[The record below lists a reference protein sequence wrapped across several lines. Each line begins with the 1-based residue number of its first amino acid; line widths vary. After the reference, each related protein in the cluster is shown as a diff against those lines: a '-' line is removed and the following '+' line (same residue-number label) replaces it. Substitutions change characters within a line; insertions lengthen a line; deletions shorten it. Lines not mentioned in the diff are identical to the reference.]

1 MGSRRAADTR
11 VVKLTR
17 GKLVLLIPVMA
28 IAIYF
33 VHDRRE
39 AAAHEARLGAIAS
52 EIAGRPVEVRCQ
64 GRFSSALDVTAES
77 GSVRFDANGRP
88 ADWTDL
94 KRGIC
99 LSLGRFRSDHG
110 SDRFACLHDPLACDR
125 SVVRFVHALETLA
138 HESWHLA
145 GHVDEATTECYALQT
160 IAFVADRL
168 GAPREQGEQLARAAF
183 LGLYASMPPEYHSS
197 ECRDGGELDLRPRS
211 SVWP

>member
-1 MGSRRAADTR
+1 MRPTRA
-11 VVKLTR
+11 KLIL
-17 GKLVLLIPVMA
+17 LVPLLAAAV
-28 IAIYF
+28 YVF
-33 VHDRRE
+33 VDRRE
-39 AAAHEARLGAIAS
+39 AAAREELLGSIAS

-64 GRFSSALDVTAES
+64 GRFSAALDVTAES

-99 LSLGRFRSDHG
+99 IALARFRSDVAKDEFG
-110 SDRFACLHDPLACDR
+110 CLHDPLACDS
-125 SVVRFVHALETLA
+125 SVVRSVHALETLA

-145 GHVDEATTECYALQT
+145 GHVSEATTECYALQT
-160 IAFVADRL
+160 IAFVAERL
-168 GAPREQGEQLARAAF
+168 GAPRAQGQRLARAAF
-183 LGLYASMPPEYHSS
+183 LGLYPNMPPEYHSG

>member
-1 MGSRRAADTR
+1 MR
-11 VVKLTR
+11 LTP
-17 GKLVLLIPVMA
+17 GKLLLLTP
-28 IAIYF
+28 IAALAVF
-33 VHDRRE
+33 AFLDRRE
-39 AAAHEARLGAIAS
+39 AAAREELLGSIAS

-160 IAFVADRL
+160 IAFVAERL

-183 LGLYASMPPEYHSS
+183 LGLYPSMPPEYHSS